1 VNLDPQG
8 QIPFEGTILLPSQMA
23 ALPASRPEQR
33 LLFALLE
40 AAWETLSKY
49 VGRSSKRAQR
59 LVKEDLEWVNS
70 DQMAPF
76 SFRFCCEHLD
86 MDPEA
91 LRAGIH
97 RALIQI
103 RLGENSAGLTSM
115 VRQDYEQTHKGIAA

>member
-1 VNLDPQG
+1 MNLDPQG

-40 AAWETLSKY
+40 ASWETLSKY

-70 DQMAPF
+70 DQIAPF

-97 RALIQI
+97 RALAPGYGQGTVLKDSRIWPGGI
-103 RLGENSAGLTSM
+103 RGGPP
-115 VRQDYEQTHKGIAA
+115 RG

>member
-1 VNLDPQG
+1 MNLDPQG

-49 VGRSSKRAQR
+49 VGMRSNRAQR
-59 LVKEDLEWVNS
+59 LVEQELAWVNS
-70 DQMAPF
+70 DENAPF
-76 SFRFCCEHLD
+76 SFRFCCDHLD
-86 MDPEA
+86 MEPEA

-97 RALIQI
+97 RALAPGYGQGIVLKDSRIWPGGI
-103 RLGENSAGLTSM
+103 RGGPPSG
-115 VRQDYEQTHKGIAA
+115 

>member
-1 VNLDPQG
+1 MNLDPQG

-23 ALPASRPEQR
+23 ALPYSRPEQR

-49 VGRSSKRAQR
+49 VGMRSNRAQR
-59 LVKEDLEWVNS
+59 LVEQELAWVNS
-70 DQMAPF
+70 DENAPF
-76 SFRFCCEHLD
+76 SFRFCCDHLD
-86 MDPEA
+86 MEPEA

-115 VRQDYEQTHKGIAA
+115 VRQDYGQTHKEIAA